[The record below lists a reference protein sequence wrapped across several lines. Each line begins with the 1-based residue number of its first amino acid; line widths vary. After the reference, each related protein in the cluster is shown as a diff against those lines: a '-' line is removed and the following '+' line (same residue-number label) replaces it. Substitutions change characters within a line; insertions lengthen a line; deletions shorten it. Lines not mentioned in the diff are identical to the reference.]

1 MKYLKKYNE
10 SKTPREQIK
19 DWEKLNGDDGYY
31 GTYNSRIISLESS
44 LKNKALKIMSKLNQG
59 FLWTNE
65 RETYNK
71 IYNYLLDGYS
81 EKKIKNIFSSKN

>member
-59 FLWTNE
+59 FLSPTTKPNGPTSPGA
-65 RETYNK
+65 RA
-71 IYNYLLDGYS
+71 
-81 EKKIKNIFSSKN
+81 